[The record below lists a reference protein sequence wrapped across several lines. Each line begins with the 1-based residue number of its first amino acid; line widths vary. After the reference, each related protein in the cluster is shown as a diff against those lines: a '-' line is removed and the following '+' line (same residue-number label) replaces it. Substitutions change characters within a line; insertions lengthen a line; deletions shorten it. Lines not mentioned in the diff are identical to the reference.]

1 MQADASIAGF
11 QLAGCVRRPFRTAGL
26 VLLATFGNAGSAH
39 AGGEVYETPFS
50 DWVRFDDVLA
60 GDYPE
65 PFPKRGLQTMVAY
78 IQLTGRFTDG
88 HANLFRPKATETTGR
103 GGYGSRFWEA
113 VGAEGYTRPSAFSPN
128 RRVTEVRTVE
138 YPDGRSS
145 SYTKVD
151 VIPNCLADAF
161 KTAYETMLAR
171 QARYGS
177 GSVELSRWIQAQ
189 IKVFGQCSGETDF
202 DPPDE
207 PGTGWHPFERHDRH
221 YQIAASYF
229 YNGQYLE
236 AAARFR
242 EIGETA
248 DSPWRDLGR
257 YLVARSLAREA
268 VVNENDPDHHLR
280 LALEHYRELADDAD
294 YLASFPSVRG
304 QISFVRARLHPDALR
319 KELERALI
327 EDPASLWP
335 GDKGTF
341 LYLHRLPRPQPDESV
356 ETPFETWH
364 RFATG
369 GGIDQDVLERWQETQ
384 SLEWLYLAL
393 GRAQADWDATTLA
406 ELLRAAAV
414 LAPDT
419 PGYFNMLL
427 DRIRILGILGDS
439 DTAVRLAEAALA
451 GQLGKSEVNRLRT
464 AVAGAASNWTDYFR
478 WAPLTATSLRW
489 SDEDARRL
497 PANFNRIT
505 RDTPLFSKE
514 TAALVND
521 HFTATMILEVLD
533 TPELEPHLG
542 TYLPGR
548 MAIAGWTKAMLDD
561 DMTTA
566 LELARRIR
574 SHVPLLDGELRTF
587 LEAEDKHFEAAR
599 IVLDHPAF
607 SPWVRAGEGRIY
619 SKSWPDRPMPDY
631 VAGGLSGNNWWCAT
645 PDPAAPG
652 EVLQQPRFSRYS
664 ERERAAIRNV
674 ALMRETAATTS
685 FGPHV
690 LRYAREHLD
699 DPRVPRTLHRLVF
712 ATRHACG
719 WRAPGSISRAAFRLL
734 HRHFPDSEW
743 AQKTPYWYGE
753 ID

>member
-1 MQADASIAGF
+1 MRFLRDFDFRGVGTDGFAASLI
-11 QLAGCVRRPFRTAGL
+11 LAVFCIIMPRATAG
-26 VLLATFGNAGSAH
+26 GY
-39 AGGEVYETPFS
+39 VYETPFTEP
-50 DWVRFDDVLA
+50 VRFDDVVA
-60 GDYPE
+60 GEYPE
-65 PFPKRGLQTMVAY
+65 SFPKRDVHTMVAY
-78 IQLTGRFTDG
+78 IQLTGRFTDD
-88 HANLFRPKATETTGR
+88 HTNLFRPKARDSTGV
-103 GGYGSRFWEA
+103 GGYRSRFWQL
-113 VGAEGYTRPSAFSPN
+113 VDAEGYAPPSGFSYH
-128 RRVTEVRTVE
+128 RRVTDVRTVE
-138 YPDGRSS
+138 YADGGSY
-145 SYTKVD
+145 SYTEVWTM
-151 VIPNCLADAF
+151 PNCLADAF
-161 KTAYETMLAR
+161 KTAYETMLDR

-189 IKVFGQCSGETDF
+189 LIVFGQCSGETDF

-207 PGTGWHPFERHDRH
+207 PGAGWRPLERHDRH

-236 AAARFR
+236 AAARFHA
-242 EIGETA
+242 IGETA

-280 LALEHYRELADDAD
+280 LALEHYRELADEPD
-294 YLASFPSVRG
+294 YLAAFPSVRG
-304 QISFVRARLHPDALR
+304 QISFIEARLHPDALR
-319 KELERALI
+319 RRLERAMI
-327 EDPASLWP
+327 EDPASLWA
-335 GDKGTF
+335 GDIGTF
-341 LYLHRLPRPQPDESV
+341 RYLLRLPRPPPDESV

-369 GGIDQDVLERWQETQ
+369 GGTDQDVLERWQETQ
-384 SLEWLYLAL
+384 SMEWLYLAL
-393 GRAQADWDATTLA
+393 GRAQADWDGTTLA

-439 DTAVRLAEAALA
+439 DTGERLAEAALT

-464 AVAGAASNWTDYFR
+464 AVAGATSNWTDYFR
-478 WAPLTATSLRW
+478 WAPLAAISLQW

-497 PANFNRIT
+497 PANFNRIM

-521 HFTATMILEVLD
+521 YFTATMILEVLD

-548 MAIAGWTKAMLDD
+548 LAIAGWTKAMLDD
-561 DMTTA
+561 DMATA

-599 IVLDHPAF
+599 IVFDHPAF
-607 SPWVRAGEGRIY
+607 SPWVRFGEGRIQ
-619 SKSWPDRPMPDY
+619 SNISRPDRPMPDY
-631 VAGGLSGNNWWCAT
+631 VAGGTSGNNWWCAAFR
-645 PDPAAPG
+645 PVPAG
-652 EVLQQPRFSRYS
+652 EVPQHPRFSRYS
-664 ERERAAIRNV
+664 DREKTAIRDV
-674 ALMRETAATTS
+674 ALVRETAATTS

-743 AQKTPYWYGE
+743 AEKTPYWYGE